1 MVHWN
6 LAAVVGVPG
15 VGKTSLCR
23 LASES
28 LGYDYVNYG
37 ELMLEI
43 AGQKSLAYNLPDLF
57 KLNFNIQ
64 HEIWRAAALIIKDK
78 RNVLVDLHG
87 VDHFDIGYILS
98 LPIEILEPDIIVVI
112 ESSYDNIL
120 LRRHKDILE
129 KERVIEDFKVYSEH
143 KDILKTSMAVCSVI
157 LGCNMVILDNNSF
170 DDSLMQ
176 LKEVLNK

>member
-6 LAAVVGVPG
+6 LAVVGAPG

-64 HEIWRAAALIIKDK
+64 HEI
-78 RNVLVDLHG
+78 
-87 VDHFDIGYILS
+87 
-98 LPIEILEPDIIVVI
+98 
-112 ESSYDNIL
+112 
-120 LRRHKDILE
+120 
-129 KERVIEDFKVYSEH
+129 
-143 KDILKTSMAVCSVI
+143 
-157 LGCNMVILDNNSF
+157 
-170 DDSLMQ
+170 
-176 LKEVLNK
+176 